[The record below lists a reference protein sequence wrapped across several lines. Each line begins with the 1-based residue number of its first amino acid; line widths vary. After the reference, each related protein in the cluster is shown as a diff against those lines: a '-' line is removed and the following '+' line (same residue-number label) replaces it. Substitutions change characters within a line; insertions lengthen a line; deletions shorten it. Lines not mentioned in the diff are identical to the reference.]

1 MVNTSEWALAS
12 GDEYLVNT
20 GGERK
25 NGMKMAWCLVHWTPS
40 RWAQVRCYGWKSVSP
55 IFLSLSPVSP
65 VSPVSAV
72 SPVSPVSAVSPVSP
86 VSARLCT
93 CAYQHLRTPYLGG
106 YFVSVAAGDV

>member
-1 MVNTSEWALAS
+1 MLFRSSMVNTSEWALAS
-12 GDEYLVNT
+12 GDKYLVNT

-25 NGMKMAWCLVHWTPS
+25 SGMIMAWCLVHWTPS
-40 RWAQVRCYGWKSVSP
+40 HWAQVQCYGWKFVSP
-55 IFLSLSPVSP
+55 IFLSL
-65 VSPVSAV
+65 
-72 SPVSPVSAVSPVSP
+72 SP